1 MGPSN
6 RPEGLN
12 SMSRNALVA
21 LVAVFAVAAGTF
33 GYLYYQEQQKKA
45 GIEVEVGQHGLSVE
59 TK

>member
-1 MGPSN
+1 MN
-6 RPEGLN
+6 RN
-12 SMSRNALVA
+12 TLVA

-45 GIEVEVGQHGLSVE
+45 GIEVEVGQNGLSVE